1 MARAVSLLGH
11 PMLVLP
17 GALLTL
23 AAAQGRQAQAWRMGA
38 GFLVFALLVMA
49 YSWWQVWRGHW
60 AHVDA
65 SQPAERGTLNR
76 FLLLFLSACVALSL
90 LDSAP
95 RELSLALALAAAMV
109 LVALLGA
116 RWCKLSLHLAFAV
129 FAAMLLALA
138 SVWAAALGLLF
149 ALVIAWSRLHLQRHV
164 PRDLL
169 AGAATG
175 ALAGLIF
182 LFFAARHAG

>member
-17 GALLTL
+17 GALLAL
-23 AAAQGRQAQAWRMGA
+23 AASQGQQAQAWRMGV
-38 GFLVFALLVMA
+38 GFLLFAMLVMA
-49 YSWWQVWRGHW
+49 YSWWQVWRGRW

-65 SQPAERGTLNR
+65 SHPAERGALNR
-76 FLLLFLSACVALSL
+76 FLLLFLTACAVLSL
-90 LDSAP
+90 LGPGP

-129 FAAMLLALA
+129 FAAMLLGLA
-138 SVWAAALGLLF
+138 WVWAAALGLLF
-149 ALVIAWSRLHLQRHV
+149 AMVIAWSRLHLQRHV
-164 PRDLL
+164 PRDLI
-169 AGAATG
+169 AGAVTG
-175 ALAGLIF
+175 ALAGLVF
-182 LFFAARHAG
+182 LFSVARFAG